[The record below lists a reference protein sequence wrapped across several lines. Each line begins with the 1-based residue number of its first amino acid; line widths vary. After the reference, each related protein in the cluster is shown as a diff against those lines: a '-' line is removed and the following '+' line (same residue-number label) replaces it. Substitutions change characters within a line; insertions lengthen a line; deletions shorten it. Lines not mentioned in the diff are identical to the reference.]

1 MADKQSKN
9 LFVTS
14 DTILQIFSKEK
25 VMDFRPQGQYNH
37 DVRWGICNIIVLIA
51 EMNLRL
57 MYVYLTH
64 FGTLYYNISL

>member
-25 VMDFRPQGQYNH
+25 VMDFGPQGQYNH
-37 DVRWGICNIIVLIA
+37 DVRWSICNIIVLIA
-51 EMNLRL
+51 EMNLLL
-57 MYVYLTH
+57 MYVYLKH

>member
-14 DTILQIFSKEK
+14 DTILKIFSKEK

-51 EMNLRL
+51 EMNLLL
-57 MYVYLTH
+57 MYVYL
-64 FGTLYYNISL
+64 

>member
-25 VMDFRPQGQYNH
+25 VMDFRPQGQY
-37 DVRWGICNIIVLIA
+37 II
-51 EMNLRL
+51 M
-57 MYVYLTH
+57 M
-64 FGTLYYNISL
+64 

>member
-51 EMNLRL
+51 EMNLLL
-57 MYVYLTH
+57 MYVYLKH